1 MDPKGAA
8 QYRSILDRVS
18 LTPVEKSLHSEVFNL
33 AAISR
38 THSAKEMAGSNND
51 NPERPPTNPRAPA
64 SLSAKDLP
72 DHGAIRSLLGYGLRY
87 WSDIMVQVR
96 PDGTV
101 IDRKKYEDAIQ
112 RAHKASMTER
122 RTAGMWFAILFP
134 IIQLEYPNTE
144 RTYDKIA
151 VAYAATVVLEHK
163 GRTGKWPVSL
173 EDAGYNKIAPAHL
186 ANRKLG
192 YRVDGDKAQVWSLRQ
207 RALRLKG
214 NPKTDKIPETE
225 QIDLP

>member
-1 MDPKGAA
+1 
-8 QYRSILDRVS
+8 
-18 LTPVEKSLHSEVFNL
+18 
-33 AAISR
+33 
-38 THSAKEMAGSNND
+38 MAGSNND

-122 RTAGMWFAILFP
+122 RTAGM
-134 IIQLEYPNTE
+134 
-144 RTYDKIA
+144 
-151 VAYAATVVLEHK
+151 
-163 GRTGKWPVSL
+163 
-173 EDAGYNKIAPAHL
+173 
-186 ANRKLG
+186 
-192 YRVDGDKAQVWSLRQ
+192 
-207 RALRLKG
+207 
-214 NPKTDKIPETE
+214 
-225 QIDLP
+225 